1 KKLTFTTFIYIIIT
15 IKTMEGLTFTY
26 ELFNFINEL
35 FIIID
40 KDFTVLFSNTKAQQ
54 FFNSNI
60 SSLISNNDEIKKLVS
75 SLAHNEQ
82 IINHHIT
89 IKINKRV
96 RHFKLNAIPIQHN
109 GINLYALILN
119 DTSRLF
125 TLYKHQKE
133 LINQIKK
140 IHFDRLESLK
150 QLADS
155 IAHEVRNPLVSIGGY
170 ANLLI
175 RKCEEGIDHT
185 EAKKFL
191 TYIIENA
198 ERLNYLTQQIEEL
211 GDFKRAELYP
221 YDIVNFIG
229 KLKDDLIAIANHYSK
244 ELNITLESHE
254 PFLMYI
260 DLDKLSF
267 AFIRLVEFVAR
278 HSTSKITLRCFSTP
292 YEFIVLVKFMTDTLQ
307 HEDLPYIFD
316 PFYTTRSNVETFN
329 ICIAQRIIMLHGGLI
344 TPVLKENRM
353 QFRIIL
359 PKDKRLS

>member
-1 KKLTFTTFIYIIIT
+1 
-15 IKTMEGLTFTY
+15 MEGLTLTY
-26 ELFNFINEL
+26 ELLNFVNEAV
-35 FIIID
+35 IIID
-40 KDFTVLFSNTKAQQ
+40 KDFTIIFSNRKAQQ
-54 FFNSNI
+54 FFNNNI
-60 SSLISNNDEIKKLVS
+60 SSLICKNDDIKKLIS
-75 SLAHNEQ
+75 SLNHNDT
-82 IINHHIT
+82 IINHHIAF
-89 IKINKRV
+89 KINKRI
-96 RHFKLNAIPIQHN
+96 RYFKLNATSMQFN
-109 GINLYALILN
+109 GTLVYALILN

-175 RKCEEGIDHT
+175 RKCEEGIDYT

-191 TYIIENA
+191 TYIVENA

-211 GDFKRAELYP
+211 GDFKRADLYP
-221 YDIVNFIG
+221 YDIVKFIE
-229 KLKDDLIAIANHYSK
+229 KLKEELSAIANHYSK
-244 ELNITLESHE
+244 ELIITLESHE

-292 YEFIVLVKFMTDTLQ
+292 YEFIILIKFITDILH
-307 HEDLPYIFD
+307 HEDIPFIFD

-344 TPVLKENRM
+344 IPALKENRM
-353 QFRIIL
+353 QFRITL